1 MSGPAAPLR
10 LGVLHLGPDGSG
22 VRRYGRIVAGAA
34 REAAIAVTDAEVP
47 ANGGIRA
54 LAAAARSLA
63 GCDVVQVQWKL
74 ADWGGIRLAVPRVA
88 TFLLLCRRPLVVT
101 LHDVYPR
108 TGIAERWLAPAAIAV
123 RLLARRARALV
134 VHDTEE
140 ERRLGTFLHTRRVR
154 VVPHFV
160 ETLPALPERAAAKA
174 ELGLAGRRVITLQG
188 FMTRRK
194 GHALVLEALRALP
207 DDVTAVFAGAT
218 IAGRDAR
225 ADELRA
231 QADELGVTDRVIFTG
246 WVPDDRLRTILAAT
260 DVALAPYREMSA
272 SGSLS
277 TWIAS
282 GRPIVASG
290 LPQMR
295 AYAALVPGALRIAD
309 PLTPESIA
317 AAVAAL
323 LADPPPDP
331 DPAVVELAGLLALPR
346 IAARYAAVWQEA
358 AGR

>member
-10 LGVLHLGPDGSG
+10 LGVLHLGPEGSG
-22 VRRYGRIVAGAA
+22 VRRYGRIVADAA
-34 REAAIAVTDAEVP
+34 RAAGLAVTEVDLP
-47 ANGGIRA
+47 ADGGIRA
-54 LAAAARSLA
+54 LAAAARALA

-74 ADWGGIRLAVPRVA
+74 ADWGGVRRAVLRVT

-108 TGIAERWLAPAAIAV
+108 RTFAERWLAPAAICV

-134 VHDTEE
+134 VHDAEE
-140 ERRLGTFLHTRRVR
+140 ERRLGTFLRTRRVR

-160 ETLPALPERAAAKA
+160 ETLPTLPGRAAAKA
-174 ELGLAGRRVITLQG
+174 ELGLAGRRIVTLQG
-188 FMTRRK
+188 YMTRRK
-194 GHALVLEALRALP
+194 GHALVIEALRSLP
-207 DDVTAVFAGAT
+207 EDVTAIFAGAT

-231 QADELGVTDRVIFTG
+231 LAAERGVAARVVFTG
-246 WVPDDRLRTILAAT
+246 WVPEARLHTILAAT
-260 DVALAPYREMSA
+260 DVALAPYQEMSA

-295 AYAALVPGALRIAD
+295 AYAGLAPGALRIAD
-309 PLTPESIA
+309 PCTPAMIA
-317 AAVAAL
+317 AAVGAL

-331 DPAVVELAGLLALPR
+331 DPAVVRLAELLALPR
-346 IAARYAAVWQEA
+346 IAERYAAVWREA
-358 AGR
+358 ADR

>member
-1 MSGPAAPLR
+1 MSDPAAPLR
-10 LGVLHLGPDGSG
+10 LGILHLGPDGSG

-34 REAAIAVTDAEVP
+34 RAAGIAVTEASVP

-54 LAAAARSLA
+54 LAVAARA
-63 GCDVVQVQWKL
+63 VAPCDVVEVQWQL
-74 ADWGGIRLAVPRVA
+74 ADWGGVRRAVPRVA
-88 TFLLLCRRPLVVT
+88 AFLLLCRRPLVVT

-108 TGIAERWLAPAAIAV
+108 TGFADRWLAPAAICV

-134 VHDTEE
+134 VHDAEE
-140 ERRLGTFLHTRRVR
+140 ERRLATFLRTDRVR

-160 ETLPALPERAAAKA
+160 ETLPDLPARAAAKA
-174 ELGLAGRRVITLQG
+174 ELGLAGRRVVTLQG
-188 FMTRRK
+188 YMTRRK
-194 GHALVLEALRALP
+194 GHALVLEALRSLP
-207 DDVTAVFAGAT
+207 DDVTAIFAGAT

-231 QADELGVTDRVIFTG
+231 RAAELGVTDRVVFTG
-246 WVPDDRLRTILAAT
+246 WVSDERLRTILAAT
-260 DVALAPYREMSA
+260 DVALAPYQEMSA

-309 PLTPESIA
+309 PCTPATIA
-317 AAVAAL
+317 AAVGAL
-323 LADPPPDP
+323 LAEPPPDP
-331 DPAVVELAGLLALPR
+331 DPAVARLADLLALPR
-346 IAARYAAVWQEA
+346 IAVRYAQVWQGA